1 MTTIQS
7 RIRALNTTPW
17 LGALAAGA
25 LLVTAGCSDGLAA
38 RTNAEPMAT
47 AAAQPTTTPAGSPIV
62 VSCEPQQRTLVRP
75 VMVNGAAV
83 SQVECITDGATL
95 APTTALPTGG
105 YAAPVPVTYRQAVP
119 AVTPVR
125 YVPADDL
132 PDARVIPVSQPD
144 TVARTIPARQVVY
157 QEPIKPKR
165 TVKKSAI
172 IIGSSA
178 GAGAGIG
185 AAVGGKKGALI
196 GAVIGGGGAT
206 LWDQIT
212 RRR

>member
-7 RIRALNTTPW
+7 RMHTRNTTPW

-38 RTNAEPMAT
+38 RTNTQPVASS
-47 AAAQPTTTPAGSPIV
+47 AAQATTTPAGSPIV

-83 SQVECITDGATL
+83 SQVECITDGAAL
-95 APTTALPTGG
+95 AATTAVPAAG
-105 YAAPVPVTYRQAVP
+105 YAAPVPVAYRQPLP

-132 PDARVIPVSQPD
+132 PDARVIPVSQPA
-144 TVARTIPARQVVY
+144 TVARTVPARQVVY
-157 QEPIKPKR
+157 SEPIKPKR

-212 RRR
+212 RR

>member
-7 RIRALNTTPW
+7 RMHARNTTPW

-25 LLVTAGCSDGLAA
+25 LLATAGCSDGLAA
-38 RTNAEPMAT
+38 RTNTEQVAS
-47 AAAQPTTTPAGSPIV
+47 AAAQATTTPAGSPIV

-83 SQVECITDGATL
+83 SQVECITDGAL
-95 APTTALPTGG
+95 AATTALPAGG
-105 YAAPVPVTYRQAVP
+105 YAAPVPVAYRQQLP

-132 PDARVIPVSQPD
+132 PDARLIPVSQPAS
-144 TVARTIPARQVVY
+144 VARTIPARQIVY

-185 AAVGGKKGALI
+185 AAVGGKKGALL
-196 GAVIGGGGAT
+196 GALIGGGGAT

-212 RRR
+212 RR

>member
-7 RIRALNTTPW
+7 RMHALNTTPW

-38 RTNAEPMAT
+38 RENAQSV
-47 AAAQPTTTPAGSPIV
+47 AASAMAQPMTTPAGSPIV

-83 SQVECITDGATL
+83 SQVECITDGAAL
-95 APTTALPTGG
+95 AATSAVPAAG
-105 YAAPVPVTYRQAVP
+105 YAAPVPVAYRQALP

-132 PDARVIPVSQPD
+132 PDARVIPVSQPES
-144 TVARTIPARQVVY
+144 VARTVPARQVVY
-157 QEPIKPKR
+157 REPVRPKR

-178 GAGAGIG
+178 GAG
-185 AAVGGKKGALI
+185 GKKGALL
-196 GAVIGGGGAT
+196 GALIGGGGAT

-212 RRR
+212 RR

>member
-7 RIRALNTTPW
+7 RMHARNTTPW

-38 RTNAEPMAT
+38 RTNEQPVANSAAQAT
-47 AAAQPTTTPAGSPIV
+47 ATPAGSPIV
-62 VSCEPQQRTLVRP
+62 VSCEPHQRTLVRP

-83 SQVECITDGATL
+83 SQVECITDGAAL
-95 APTTALPTGG
+95 AATTAVPAAG
-105 YAAPVPVTYRQAVP
+105 YAAPVPAAYRQLQPAVP
-119 AVTPVR
+119 PVR
-125 YVPADDL
+125 YVSADDL
-132 PDARVIPVSQPD
+132 PDARVIPVSQPA
-144 TVARTIPARQVVY
+144 TVARTVPARQVIY
-157 QEPIKPKR
+157 SEPIKPKR
-165 TVKKSAI
+165 SVKKSAI

-212 RRR
+212 RR

>member
-1 MTTIQS
+1 MHA
-7 RIRALNTTPW
+7 RNTTPW

-25 LLVTAGCSDGLAA
+25 LLATAGCSDGLAA
-38 RTNAEPMAT
+38 RTNTEPVAS
-47 AAAQPTTTPAGSPIV
+47 AAAQATTTPAGSPIV

-83 SQVECITDGATL
+83 SQVECITDGASL
-95 APTTALPTGG
+95 AATTALPAGG
-105 YAAPVPVTYRQAVP
+105 YAAPVPVAYRQPLP

-132 PDARVIPVSQPD
+132 PDARVIPVSQPA

>member
-1 MTTIQS
+1 
-7 RIRALNTTPW
+7 
-17 LGALAAGA
+17 
-25 LLVTAGCSDGLAA
+25 
-38 RTNAEPMAT
+38 
-47 AAAQPTTTPAGSPIV
+47 
-62 VSCEPQQRTLVRP
+62 VRP

-83 SQVECITDGATL
+83 SQVECITDGVAL
-95 APTTALPTGG
+95 AETAAMPAGSYLTPVR
-105 YAAPVPVTYRQAVP
+105 AAYRQPQP
-119 AVTPVR
+119 ALTPVR

-132 PDARVIPVSQPD
+132 PDARVIPVSEPA
-144 TVARTIPARQVVY
+144 TVARTVPARQVVY
-157 QEPIKPKR
+157 SEPIKPKR

>member
-7 RIRALNTTPW
+7 RMHAFNTTPW

-38 RTNAEPMAT
+38 RTNAPPV
-47 AAAQPTTTPAGSPIV
+47 AANEVAQPTTTPAGSPIV

-83 SQVECITDGATL
+83 SQVECITDGAAL
-95 APTTALPTGG
+95 AATTALPAG
-105 YAAPVPVTYRQAVP
+105 YAAPVPVAYRQPLP

-132 PDARVIPVSQPD
+132 PDARVIPVSQPA
-144 TVARTIPARQVVY
+144 TVARTVPARQVVY
-157 QEPIKPKR
+157 SEPIKPKR

-185 AAVGGKKGALI
+185 AAVGGKKGALL
-196 GAVIGGGGAT
+196 GALIGGGGAT
-206 LWDQIT
+206 VWDQIT
-212 RRR
+212 RR

>member
-7 RIRALNTTPW
+7 RMHAHNTPW

-25 LLVTAGCSDGLAA
+25 LIATAGCSEGLAA
-38 RTNAEPMAT
+38 RTNTQAVAGS
-47 AAAQPTTTPAGSPIV
+47 AAQAMTMPAGSPIV

-83 SQVECITDGATL
+83 SQVECITDGASL
-95 APTTALPTGG
+95 AATTALPAGG
-105 YAAPVPVTYRQAVP
+105 YAAPVPVAYRQPLP

-132 PDARVIPVSQPD
+132 PDARVIPVSQPA
-144 TVARTIPARQVVY
+144 TVARTLPARQVVY

-212 RRR
+212 RR